1 MKPEENSVNLESNPG
16 SAKLSRTK
24 RLALLCSLLAATVLV
39 SCVSINRV
47 VVAPPNIP
55 GATFVGSETC
65 TQCHENITK
74 GFHTATHARLKAH
87 GENSAN
93 VGCESCHVLAAFT
106 ANRAE
111 PTTMCPE
118 SRRPASNATW
128 TRGEFN
134 PYHHP
139 VLEGKI
145 NAATV
150 TITGA
155 NGRGGG
161 TADDRFDTCGRC
173 HTAQRGPLFSNM
185 KRPEGCTTCHALRSV
200 ISGC

>member
-111 PTTMCPE
+111 PTTMSILNPGDLL
-118 SRRPASNATW
+118 PMPPGQGASLIC
-128 TRGEFN
+128 
-134 PYHHP
+134 YHHP

-145 NAATV
+145 S
-150 TITGA
+150 
-155 NGRGGG
+155 
-161 TADDRFDTCGRC
+161 CGDC
-173 HTAQRGPLFSNM
+173 HDHKGQWSWRWYG
-185 KRPEGCTTCHALRSV
+185 
-200 ISGC
+200 